1 MDSRMLLAACAV
13 RHDSNSSN
21 TVPSSNLHGHSF
33 LRVQLLASS
42 ASALVP
48 LGARMD
54 AARTTCRASRSSLA
68 LAGIRMDAAGDP
80 DDEPSAQA
88 PPDEASASAQ
98 RRAAEEDQEKWRLPH
113 VDETVRACPSDTTR
127 SSVVT
132 LCLSC
137 CCRPTLMT
145 RTCRTTR

>member
-1 MDSRMLLAACAV
+1 MDSRMLLAACA
-13 RHDSNSSN
+13 
-21 TVPSSNLHGHSF
+21 
-33 LRVQLLASS
+33 LLASS

-113 VDETVRACPSDTTR
+113 VDETAYFDDEDVPDDQMMADWRDVRR
-127 SSVVT
+127 
-132 LCLSC
+132 LK
-137 CCRPTLMT
+137 RMFG
-145 RTCRTTR
+145 